1 MRRACTAMDVA
12 GPRRL
17 PGCLLAHLLPL
28 AALTGAA
35 ALVLAAW
42 IDPGLESA
50 MLVLLSFC
58 S

>member
-1 MRRACTAMDVA
+1 MDVA